1 MASNSKDWPLLIA
14 KRIFPGVCNFVVSSV
29 DFAIRIGTLTHTR
42 CAIQSLRRRGTCSE
56 YSSYRFGFEITS
68 WGNMMKRFTSLLCV
82 LVMSVFATGRAN
94 AGVLSIAATEDVTWG
109 MDGSMFSITDGYLR
123 TFGTS
128 FYYRSA
134 LEFDLAGVD
143 GVINDADFFI
153 YSHGSN
159 ISGTVMQVHGY
170 SGNGTMEFAD
180 VTVDNLLAE
189 FTLGGP
195 LMGYSFNV
203 TPFVQG
209 LVDNAVTHAGF
220 MIRSKFEGPFAG
232 ADFTSSEGQF
242 GGISPSLTID
252 SAPVVQPVPEPSSLA
267 IFGIVLAGAGLVR
280 RRRNV

>member
-1 MASNSKDWPLLIA
+1 
-14 KRIFPGVCNFVVSSV
+14 
-29 DFAIRIGTLTHTR
+29 
-42 CAIQSLRRRGTCSE
+42 
-56 YSSYRFGFEITS
+56 
-68 WGNMMKRFTSLLCV
+68 
-82 LVMSVFATGRAN
+82 MSVFATGRAN